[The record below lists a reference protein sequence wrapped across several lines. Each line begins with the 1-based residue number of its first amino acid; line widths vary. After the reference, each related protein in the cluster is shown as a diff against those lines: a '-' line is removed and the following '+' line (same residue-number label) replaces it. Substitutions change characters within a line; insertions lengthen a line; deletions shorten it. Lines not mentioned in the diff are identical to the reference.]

1 MLGNNKNANPTTSM
15 PSQAASRASN
25 DMGAC
30 QDRILS
36 LRSKECTGL
45 VRMRNTMSR
54 SHSTVRLAGE
64 LTARGTTRVPAT
76 LNSVPITSTSPA
88 TKPIHAPTIGAF
100 KQCAVSAARGL
111 WPGSAFLFGAQAR
124 LCLSKLHVV
133 AFRALH
139 VCGQRCAATFAVHQ
153 IEASRVALQEHSE
166 FDQADQYGK
175 QLAAPAGEHILVAGA
190 LPRRLVRLLG
200 QNPSI
205 DKLFETRRRDLLSEA
220 GPLRKVLETLSAPEC
235 LTQQQQSGTDP
246 DAVQGPFDRTGFPVA
261 GSVAVGQTTC
271 QSHRVSCWGHRI
283 ILPLALLSHSQ
294 MADVSSAEQADRPG
308 KRGQLGT
315 GTTVSDHALPR
326 KHLSALPFRHG

>member
-1 MLGNNKNANPTTSM
+1 MLGNNKNAKPTMSM

-139 VCGQRCAATFAVHQ
+139 VCGQRCAAAFAVHQ

-175 QLAAPAGEHILVAGA
+175 QLPTPAGEHVLVASA
-190 LPRRLVRLLG
+190 LTRRLVRLLG
-200 QNPSI
+200 QNSRI
-205 DKLFETRRRDLLSEA
+205 DQLFEARRRDLLSEA
-220 GPLRKVLETLSAPEC
+220 GALGKILEPGGAPER
-235 LTQQQQSGTDP
+235 LTKQHKSRKFSDG
-246 DAVQGPFDRTGFPVA
+246 VQGPFDGTDFPVA
-261 GSVAVGQTTC
+261 GSVPVGQTTR
-271 QSHRVSCWGHRI
+271 QSHRIRCWGHRTI
-283 ILPLALLSHSQ
+283 
-294 MADVSSAEQADRPG
+294 
-308 KRGQLGT
+308 
-315 GTTVSDHALPR
+315 
-326 KHLSALPFRHG
+326 